1 MPLFARK
8 GFAATTVKDIAE
20 AAGVSEAL
28 LYKHFRSKT
37 ELYQAI
43 LEQGHRED
51 DSVAV
56 FLRGLKPSTEHLVFA
71 VKLFIQFSV
80 QPPVP
85 EMGPDSWRR
94 RLMLNSLLE
103 DGEFARIVSDKII
116 EFIAPRIEASLQ
128 AAIAAGD
135 ARPTGLDV
143 RDAVWALYQLASM
156 VGCVGLANR
165 QALPHPDRP
174 DRDVRSLTAF
184 VLRGMGLT
192 EAAIT
197 AHVDTPLP
205 DVVVRAAEN
214 RFKEAS

>member
-43 LEQGHRED
+43 LEYGHREED
-51 DSVAV
+51 PVSL
-56 FLRGLKPSTEHLVFA
+56 FLLGLQPSTEHLVFA
-71 VKLFIQFSV
+71 VKLFVQFSLV
-80 QPPVP
+80 PPAP
-85 EMGPDSWRR
+85 EMGQDNWRR

-103 DGEFARIVSDKII
+103 DGEFARIVGDKVL
-116 EFIAPRIEASLQ
+116 EFIAPRVEASLA

-135 ARPTGLDV
+135 AHATGLAT
-143 RDAVWALYQLASM
+143 RDAVWALYQLTTM

-174 DRDVRSLTAF
+174 DLDVRSLTAF

-192 EAAIT
+192 EAAI
-197 AHVDTPLP
+197 ARHVDTPLP
-205 DVVVRAAEN
+205 DFIGRGQFD
-214 RFKEAS
+214 RLKEAS